1 MAIAQEGFREHP
13 RLFVEHAIKQEADKR
28 HPATKE
34 RCSQGIS
41 NTYSGWLSQ
50 LTFQTRAIRL
60 RHGLIFKDTI
70 GKGHAELIQTLGEGG
85 GGNRSA
91 RESQLKRAVAPRARL
106 VAKMGQQTGC
116 RCCWA
121 PGMAQR
127 ERVGNHS
134 SSTRVVK

>member
-85 GGNRSA
+85 GGEIDRRGKVS
-91 RESQLKRAVAPRARL
+91 
-106 VAKMGQQTGC
+106 
-116 RCCWA
+116 
-121 PGMAQR
+121 
-127 ERVGNHS
+127 
-134 SSTRVVK
+134 